1 MKILEELKKLG
12 IELTEEQQTA
22 VKGKFSEEVISINE
36 HDKKMGKLETE
47 RDKFKADYETAK
59 TTLEGFEGKDFDKMT
74 AEVNEWKTKAEQA
87 EKDYKEK
94 LQARDYS
101 DAIKELSKDL
111 KFTSNSAKKAFFA
124 DLESNPLQM
133 REGKILGFDDFVKN
147 FDKDAF
153 VTEAKAHKAQFTQPM
168 IHGSEPSEP
177 TAAMPKIF

>member
-1 MKILEELKKLG
+1 MKILDELKKLG

-22 VKGKFSEEVISINE
+22 VKGKFTEEVISINE
-36 HDKKMGKLETE
+36 HDKKIDKLETE

-124 DLESNPLQM
+124 DLETNPLQM
-133 REGKILGFDDFVKN
+133 RDGKVLGFDDFVKN

-153 VTEAKAHKAQFTQPM
+153 VTEADAHKAQFTQPLL
-168 IHGSEPSEP
+168 HNGGSNETSVS
-177 TAAMPKIF
+177 MPKIF